1 MRADAASLLA
11 CLVCGLQTIRNFLL
25 LPVLWGVLFSV
36 LPGFATAQPSRNE
49 ELHDVYKKWL
59 QQDVIYIINP
69 EEKSVFE
76 GLTTDAERDRFIEQF
91 WKRRDPTPRDGVN
104 EFQIEHYR
112 RIAYSNENFR
122 SGLPGWATDRGRI
135 YITLGPPDSVE
146 RNPTGGKYDRRLSEG
161 GGSTTTHPF
170 ERWFYRHIDGVG
182 DGIELEFVDPTVS
195 GEYRL
200 ALRDSEKDA
209 FFHVGLAGLTLGEE
223 MGLTN
228 RTGRVRSDLLM
239 RPSGL
244 PGESAF
250 ISSDNPFDRL
260 VNHFDI
266 MRPPRIEFADLK
278 TVVGTRVTYD
288 NLPVRA
294 RADWFPMTESH
305 RLVFL
310 TLEIPSHHL
319 TYRRLDQGLLR
330 TEAHIYGVIENLN
343 RKVAYEFEEELYREV
358 REGPPKK
365 ERILFQKKTRLQ
377 PGRYKLTAAVKDVTS
392 SEMGT
397 LAQGFVIPPSQPQ
410 ALLLSSILLAE
421 QVLPPEKDRQITDP
435 FVIWGGYKFFPTIG
449 STIVNRGRIA
459 VYFEVSELEV
469 DQAAQGPEVTVSGGI
484 YSPQGELLR
493 SLRLVSGTEL
503 TPNHIAFLSELDLSR
518 LPRSRYVLR
527 VNIKDDVSG
536 RAREQSVPVIL
547 GN

>member
-1 MRADAASLLA
+1 MRADAANLLA
-11 CLVCGLQTIRNFLL
+11 QPVCDFQTVRGSLRVL
-25 LPVLWGVLFSV
+25 VLWGVLFPILLGS
-36 LPGFATAQPSRNE
+36 ATAQPVRNE
-49 ELHDVYKKWL
+49 ELHDVYKKWVE
-59 QQDVIYIINP
+59 QDVVYIITP

-104 EFQIEHYR
+104 EFQTEHYR

-209 FFHVGLAGLTLGEE
+209 FFQVGLAGLTLGEE
-223 MGLTN
+223 MGLTD

-278 TVVGTRVTYD
+278 TVVGTRVTYG

-310 TLEIPSHHL
+310 TLEVPSHHL
-319 TYRRLDQGLLR
+319 TYRRLDPGLLR

-358 REGPPKK
+358 REGPLKK

-421 QVLPPEKDRQITDP
+421 QVLPPEQDRQITDP

-449 STIVNRGRIA
+449 STIVNRGRVA

-469 DQAAQGPEVTVSGGI
+469 DQAAQRPEVTVSGGI

-536 RAREQSVPVIL
+536 RAREESVPLRL
-547 GN
+547 GE